1 MGAGWG
7 SAAEQLLD
15 VLGDDVG
22 LEVDQVAGA
31 AGPSVVRAR
40 VSGMR
45 LTVKVSSRA
54 STTVRLTP
62 STVIEPLS
70 TR

>member
-1 MGAGWG
+1 VG
-7 SAAEQLLD
+7 SQELLH
-15 VLGDDVG
+15 VLGEDVG
-22 LEVDQVAGA
+22 LEVTASPGCRK
-31 AGPSVVRAR
+31 PSVVRAS
-40 VSGMR
+40 VSGIR
-45 LTVKVSSRA
+45 LTVNASSRA